1 MRDAGEGGANPE
13 EEDPRNCPQPHMV
26 PFIADS
32 GELELSVI
40 CNTELQLT
48 EARARDVIKKQDSRE
63 MLRGLRA
70 ERDCFSK
77 ELRSRWTC

>member
-1 MRDAGEGGANPE
+1 MEPTQRKETQETALSPTWF
-13 EEDPRNCPQPHMV
+13 PLLLTV
-26 PFIADS
+26 

-48 EARARDVIKKQDSRE
+48 EARACDIIKEEDSRE

-70 ERDCFSK
+70 ESDCFSK
-77 ELRSRWTC
+77 EFRSRWTC